1 MHTEQSQA
9 RAPLALVYI
18 GRIAR
23 EAGIID
29 VVHGLWRARA
39 AGIDTT
45 LVIAGSGEDEYF
57 LRRLVERLDLRS
69 CVQFRAPVYGEARL
83 RLLAGA
89 DLSILPCSG
98 TGLLET
104 LYYSLFAGVPVIA
117 RRAGA
122 ASDAVVD
129 RVQGLLLPAHEP
141 DAYGRVFRELD
152 ADRSL
157 LERLR
162 RSCRAHGALAA

>member
-1 MHTEQSQA
+1 MQSG
-9 RAPLALVYI
+9 PLTLVYI

-39 AGIDTT
+39 AGIDAT

-57 LRRLVERLDLRS
+57 LRRLVERLELHPW
-69 CVQFRAPVYGEARL
+69 VQFRAPVYGEARL

-98 TGLLET
+98 TGLSET
-104 LYYSLFAGVPVIA
+104 LHYSLVAGVPVIA
-117 RRAGA
+117 RRDGA
-122 ASDAVVD
+122 LSDAIVD
-129 RVQGLLLPAHEP
+129 RVHGLLLPPRDPH
-141 DAYGRVFRELD
+141 AYGRALCELGED
-152 ADRSL
+152 PML
-157 LERLR
+157 LERMR
-162 RSCRAHGALAA
+162 RACRSARVAA